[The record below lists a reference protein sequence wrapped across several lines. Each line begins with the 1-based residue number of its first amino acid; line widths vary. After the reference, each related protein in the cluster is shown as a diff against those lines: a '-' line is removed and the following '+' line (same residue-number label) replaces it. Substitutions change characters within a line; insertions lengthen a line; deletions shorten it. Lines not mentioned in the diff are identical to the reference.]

1 MSEKISK
8 ISVDG
13 VVYDIAST
21 GGGEVP
27 GDIQEQLSALENKIT
42 EEASAR
48 EEGDAKLSEKLN
60 QKLLVLMEW

>member
-27 GDIQEQLSALENKIT
+27 GDIQEHS
-42 EEASAR
+42 
-48 EEGDAKLSEKLN
+48 
-60 QKLLVLMEW
+60 LL

>member
-27 GDIQEQLSALENKIT
+27 GDIQEQLSALVPVKKVT
-42 EEASAR
+42 
-48 EEGDAKLSEKLN
+48 LSYLKKLN